1 MLAPAKRTTRQR
13 QLSSQQASNL
23 LQRPELY
30 FNDNAQD
37 RSERH
42 VPQPGQTSGWCVRPQ
57 FCGAANG
64 TASRA
69 LGNGF
74 WTQVGPVKYP
84 ELLKLETLS
93 SGEGEAHVRVVVGPE
108 HLNLH
113 GTAHGGFLYSLAD
126 EALALASKSRGT
138 GAVVLNAHIDYFS
151 VVREGEVLEAT
162 AREEHLGRRVA
173 TYRVDI
179 TRQGE
184 TVALFSGT
192 VYRMNSRS

>member
-1 MLAPAKRTTRQR
+1 M
-13 QLSSQQASNL
+13 
-23 LQRPELY
+23 
-30 FNDNAQD
+30 
-37 RSERH
+37 
-42 VPQPGQTSGWCVRPQ
+42 
-57 FCGAANG
+57 
-64 TASRA
+64 
-69 LGNGF
+69 
-74 WTQVGPVKYP
+74 KYP

-93 SGEGEAHVRVVVGPE
+93 SGEGKAQVRAVVGPE

-113 GTAHGGFLYSLAD
+113 GTVHGGFLYSLAD
-126 EALALASKSRGT
+126 EALALASNSRGT

-184 TVALFSGT
+184 TVASFGGT